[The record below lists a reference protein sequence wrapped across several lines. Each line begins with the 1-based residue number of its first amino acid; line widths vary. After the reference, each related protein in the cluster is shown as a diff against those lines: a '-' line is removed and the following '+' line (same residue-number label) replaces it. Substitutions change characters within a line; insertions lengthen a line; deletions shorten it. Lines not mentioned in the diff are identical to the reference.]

1 MRLNNL
7 EITFSIINILPIRM
21 EGDLDRL
28 VDLLFNKEIQP
39 IKSVQ
44 LSGDFTSP
52 QDLFEAFLMLFTKG
66 MRILYAVDGV
76 VPLGDLSQE
85 QFQAFITRFQAIGV
99 KPQVDKYHVYQYLS
113 LQGSD
118 ISQEI
123 NDEWNSKKDQ
133 YPSEIPLASLANYQ
147 TTTSE
152 NIADYYFQFK
162 SENHYYILHFNL
174 I

>member
-1 MRLNNL
+1 
-7 EITFSIINILPIRM
+7 M

-28 VDLLFNKEIQP
+28 AELLFSKEIQLV
-39 IKSVQ
+39 KSVQ
-44 LSGDFTSP
+44 LTGDFTSP
-52 QDLFEAFLMLFTKG
+52 QDLFEALLMLFTKG

-99 KPQVDKYHVYQYLS
+99 KPEVDKYHVYQYLS
-113 LQGSD
+113 LQGSE
-118 ISQEI
+118 INQEI
-123 NDEWNSKKDQ
+123 TEQWHNLKDQ
-133 YPSEIPLASLANYQ
+133 YPIEIPLASLANYQ

-152 NIADYYFQFK
+152 NISDYYFQFK
-162 SENHYYILHFNL
+162 SENNYYILHFNL

>member
-1 MRLNNL
+1 
-7 EITFSIINILPIRM
+7 M

-28 VDLLFNKEIQP
+28 AELLFSKEIQLV
-39 IKSVQ
+39 KSVQ
-44 LSGDFTSP
+44 LTGDFTSP
-52 QDLFEAFLMLFTKG
+52 QDLFEALLMLFTKG

-99 KPQVDKYHVYQYLS
+99 KPEVDKYHVYQYLS
-113 LQGSD
+113 LQGSE
-118 ISQEI
+118 INQEI
-123 NDEWNSKKDQ
+123 TEQWHNLKDQ
-133 YPSEIPLASLANYQ
+133 YPIEIPLASLANYQ

-152 NIADYYFQFK
+152 NISDYYFQFK

>member
-1 MRLNNL
+1 
-7 EITFSIINILPIRM
+7 M

-28 VDLLFNKEIQP
+28 ADLLFTKDIQP
-39 IKSVQ
+39 VKSVQ
-44 LSGDFTSP
+44 LTGDFTSP
-52 QDLFEAFLMLFTKG
+52 QDLFEALLMLFTKG

-99 KPQVDKYHVYQYLS
+99 KPEVDKYHIYQYLS
-113 LQGSD
+113 LQGSE
-118 ISQEI
+118 INQEI
-123 NDEWNSKKDQ
+123 TDQWHNLKDQ
-133 YPSEIPLASLANYQ
+133 YPIEIPLASLANYQ

-152 NIADYYFQFK
+152 SISDYYFQFK